1 MNSVIKIAESEALAK
16 TKDVINNDT
25 GNTSGETVPAQ
36 QMSNR
41 DPASSEGDVQLS
53 NRDHAKIVADASDAI
68 KTAVCTT
75 LVNGS
80 SLDQRIA
87 TLLKEQINKIFASDM
102 VPQQMENMVLGAI
115 QSIMSNMKGSALL
128 LYSIIQTDAN
138 NIENKDLYN
147 QIISKLFAKASGD
160 ILQPKIPG
168 TAFFNQQVAT
178 LLQTPMSLITD
189 AQPMM
194 GGRRARH
201 TKRTSSRK
209 KRNTRRKKQFGGAN
223 PTGDEQTLLQAILS
237 IYNAFGKIYILPL
250 NQMYDTLRKTDPTT
264 SNYTTLKQEIDTFIR
279 RPISPLSADIPTLAD
294 KYVVRH
300 DNPSIK
306 SMPRAEK
313 LKRLALEKSEL
324 NNVID
329 NGSKLPAGANSSG
342 FFGKKHYQTI
352 LDTANSLPIDREE
365 ATHILGLI
373 NSWSELA
380 MSQVNTANN
389 QISGKIATLA
399 HIAGAPVR
407 AFNAGTTRVASTYNR
422 VMGNQTKQPES
433 DDPPTQDTSDVT
445 NTCNLDPKTL
455 SLIKAYN
462 TNLINALAERVGD
475 LKEDLLNKMVDATY
489 VHVQKNPAAVVLAV
503 TKVLPEAIGNL
514 NKVGMQV
521 LLYNMLLDNISL
533 VTDAISDAYKNLKKS
548 ESPDIKKFFTA
559 TGTKRE
565 FWTSRQF
572 IDGFQAS
579 FLIKLKKR
587 IIPS

>member
-1 MNSVIKIAESEALAK
+1 
-16 TKDVINNDT
+16 
-25 GNTSGETVPAQ
+25 
-36 QMSNR
+36 
-41 DPASSEGDVQLS
+41 
-53 NRDHAKIVADASDAI
+53 
-68 KTAVCTT
+68 
-75 LVNGS
+75 
-80 SLDQRIA
+80 
-87 TLLKEQINKIFASDM
+87 
-102 VPQQMENMVLGAI
+102 
-115 QSIMSNMKGSALL
+115 
-128 LYSIIQTDAN
+128 
-138 NIENKDLYN
+138 
-147 QIISKLFAKASGD
+147 
-160 ILQPKIPG
+160 
-168 TAFFNQQVAT
+168 
-178 LLQTPMSLITD
+178 
-189 AQPMM
+189 
-194 GGRRARH
+194 
-201 TKRTSSRK
+201 
-209 KRNTRRKKQFGGAN
+209 
-223 PTGDEQTLLQAILS
+223 
-237 IYNAFGKIYILPL
+237 
-250 NQMYDTLRKTDPTT
+250 
-264 SNYTTLKQEIDTFIR
+264 
-279 RPISPLSADIPTLAD
+279 
-294 KYVVRH
+294 
-300 DNPSIK
+300 
-306 SMPRAEK
+306 
-313 LKRLALEKSEL
+313 
-324 NNVID
+324 VID